1 MKNYNLS
8 KNVLPSLEEAL
19 NYLKQQESI
28 TLYGTSTAMFMSNK
42 GMVLKNLIDIV
53 FEVYFVDDADVPFLY
68 MVDVNKV
75 RYDKPFIMCLADP
88 EDLKMARNLLDPSCI
103 SFQIPDKQ

>member
-1 MKNYNLS
+1 M
-8 KNVLPSLEEAL
+8 L

-28 TLYGTSTAMFMSNK
+28 ILYGTSTAMFMFSK
-42 GMVLKNLIDIV
+42 GMVLKNLIDII
-53 FEVYFVDDADVPFLY
+53 FEVYVEDDGNVPFLY

-75 RYDKPFIMCLADP
+75 RYDMPFIMCLVNP

-103 SFQIPDKQ
+103 SLQNPVEL